1 MPNKYFKIELSAG
14 VQIHVFFQTAS
25 EIIIKFVVK
34 LVFEHENRHY
44 EVVRF
49 DTAFERQP

>member
-1 MPNKYFKIELSAG
+1 MPKKYFKIELSAG
-14 VQIHVFFQTAS
+14 VQIHAFFQTVS
-25 EIIIKFVVK
+25 GIIIKFVVK
-34 LVFEHENRHY
+34 LVFEHKNRYY